1 MEDYEEVVIKTVRD
15 LFRSYPL
22 IQIKKYMMTKEG
34 EISDK
39 DSELK
44 SLILDKYTSLTHGF
58 NGLEKISTN
67 LESLENTRKEF
78 SEKIGQIDFSKIE
91 LSLQNIPFNNDLTD
105 IVNEKGNL
113 GLDDINEKIEV
124 YLKEK
129 KYNESI
135 DEMIL
140 YKNYIDNNKD
150 GFNNLNINLKEKYY
164 FLLVE
169 LVEGVLNKMIEDNN
183 ICNNIEKYKI
193 LLDNIFGNLIKEQYE
208 ECMEYLIM
216 IELYLKICYDK
227 NIKKIMD
234 EFFSFLKEDN
244 NNFFSLNILFK
255 MLFLKISQILYDISI
270 TPIELLFNDVM
281 IEKYYNIY
289 ETVMCIK
296 LISDKYCYNNN
307 INNKIELTK
316 FYSFIK
322 SEINKNMNSLLIIPK
337 NSIQKLYLYNT
348 IYFWNKLFLKNN
360 SNEPKINNLNLL
372 EYLYLDKS
380 IEQISNITSYMLKQY
395 SFNNLFNLKLLLK
408 NKDIKREND
417 IYLSLSEVNKINDEK
432 IYKKNFISILQNK
445 LYQFFLNMNNLE
457 KNDKFN
463 NDNNNKI
470 EYMNIIVKII
480 KYDEI
485 IKMIKQFQLNNIL
498 QIINELIEKNQMN
511 DFLKIQNYIN
521 DIFKLELK
529 FELFLDDEQIKKY
542 EENKVSEA
550 LNQLIE
556 TLYEYEIKGKEHKI
570 NIYLNIIDVY
580 EQVLKNSFINEK
592 NDLNNFNKVFVND
605 IFILSNINI
614 NQYKDNKIINLINF
628 INNSFKIDIKNIR
641 KNINDFKDFKIINN
655 FFETDDYINQNIQ
668 FEFDISKYIN
678 NKQKKVEYLPIYS
691 NKMHVH
697 MLNKSK
703 IDYSGRENT
712 EISTCYIYD
721 YRIEENYLS
730 IRQEDSIKN
739 ENNIQN
745 SNINTGGNNNMFG
758 NITGKL
764 FNLINDD

>member
-78 SEKIGQIDFSKIE
+78 SEKIDQIDFSKIE
-91 LSLQNIPFNNDLTD
+91 LSLQNIPSNNDLID
-105 IVNEKGNL
+105 IINEKGNL

-129 KYNESI
+129 KYNQSI

-193 LLDNIFGNLIKEQYE
+193 LLDNIYENLIKEQYE

-289 ETVMCIK
+289 ETLMCIK
-296 LISDKYCYNNN
+296 LISDKYCYNND

-337 NSIQKLYLYNT
+337 NSFQKLYLYNT
-348 IYFWNKLFLKNN
+348 IYFWNKLFLRNN

-417 IYLSLSEVNKINDEK
+417 IYLSLSEVNKITDEK

-445 LYQFFLNMNNLE
+445 LYQFFLNMNNSE

-463 NDNNNKI
+463 NDNNKI
-470 EYMNIIVKII
+470 EYMNIIIKII
-480 KYDEI
+480 TYDEI

-521 DIFKLELK
+521 NTFKLELK
-529 FELFLDDEQIKKY
+529 LELFFDDEQIKKY

-592 NDLNNFNKVFVND
+592 NALNNFNKVFVND

-614 NQYKDNKIINLINF
+614 NQNKDDKIINLINF
-628 INNSFKIDIKNIR
+628 INNSFKIDIKSIR

-668 FEFDISKYIN
+668 FEFDINKYIN

-703 IDYSGRENT
+703 IDYSGKENN

>member
-91 LSLQNIPFNNDLTD
+91 LSLQNIPSNNDLTD
-105 IVNEKGNL
+105 IINEKGNL

-580 EQVLKNSFINEK
+580 EQLLKNSFINEK
-592 NDLNNFNKVFVND
+592 NDINNFNKVFVND

-703 IDYSGRENT
+703 IDYSGRENN

-721 YRIEENYLS
+721 YRIEEN
-730 IRQEDSIKN
+730 
-739 ENNIQN
+739 
-745 SNINTGGNNNMFG
+745 
-758 NITGKL
+758 
-764 FNLINDD
+764 